1 MKELL
6 ITGAWRCGEQQVQ
19 ALEQMDMVEAASGTR
34 QSSPTMLPGPSRATT
49 RSLPWQLPAYTRIRP
64 RSR

>member
-1 MKELL
+1 MNSSSRVFWK
-6 ITGAWRCGEQQVQ
+6 GSSQQSVTQ
-19 ALEQMDMVEAASGTR
+19 AMDMVEAASGTR